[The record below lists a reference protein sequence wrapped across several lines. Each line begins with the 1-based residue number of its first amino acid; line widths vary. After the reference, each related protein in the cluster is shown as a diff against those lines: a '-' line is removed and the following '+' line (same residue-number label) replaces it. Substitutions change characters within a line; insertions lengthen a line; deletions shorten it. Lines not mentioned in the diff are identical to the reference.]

1 MDREERRVNVGDI
14 GRIEIRRL
22 RTSEMEVGKP
32 YAEVL
37 DIFGKSAS
45 TFDFA
50 SWTVVAISRG
60 IVGAV

>member
-37 DIFGKSAS
+37 DIFGKIAS

-50 SWTVVAISRG
+50 SWS
-60 IVGAV
+60 